1 MSTFGDNVKRV
12 RESRGMS
19 QDELA
24 KKAGYSGRSTISCI
38 ETGKRDCPQKQIF
51 AIANALGVTP
61 GELLESNENSAPHD
75 KRKALIQKIERLFES
90 HPLRQMPNIWKTAL
104 QRGMVLKPH
113 YRAEFLCF

>member
-61 GELLESNENSAPHD
+61 GELLESNENSAPQD
-75 KRKALIQKIERLFES
+75 KRKALIQKIERLLSQLSEEN
-90 HPLRQMPNIWKTAL
+90 LNNAVQYLA
-104 QRGMVLKPH
+104 
-113 YRAEFLCF
+113 FLINSQDK

>member
-75 KRKALIQKIERLFES
+75 KRKALIQKIERLLSQLNEEN
-90 HPLRQMPNIWKTAL
+90 LNNAVQYLA
-104 QRGMVLKPH
+104 
-113 YRAEFLCF
+113 FLINSQDK